1 MFKSGITDD
10 TGNGLARNVYRK
22 GRSRPVTDDPTGDS
36 MAIDFTFSP
45 EVEQARQSV
54 RDFMTNTV
62 KARFR
67 DLRDQEDVSR
77 DDWSALIK
85 SLRVEAKERG
95 LWLPHMPEDAGGMG
109 LGVTALAA
117 VAAESAKV
125 PYGPYIL
132 NAHAPDEGNMHTL
145 YHFATEYQRE
155 HYLNPLLAGEVRS
168 CFSMTEPEVAGSD
181 PTLIQTSAVEDGE
194 EWVING
200 HKWFTSGA
208 RGAGF
213 AIVIART
220 DPDAEIPQARN
231 SAFIVDCDSPGFEL
245 VRDIETMSGS
255 HNHCEIRYT
264 DVRVPKANLLGE
276 RGGGHKLGQVRL
288 GPARLAHCMRW
299 LGEIEMALEMLI
311 DRAQKRFAH
320 GSLLSEKQ
328 SIQWMMSD
336 SAMELYASKLMVLHA
351 AYKIEQGMDFK
362 QEVSMAKHHV
372 ANTLWRVCDRAMQVH
387 GALGYST
394 DSPLAGMLQQAR
406 WARLADGADEV
417 HQMRI
422 ADLLMRAYNEDGSV
436 NAAVG
441 GLPL

>member
-1 MFKSGITDD
+1 
-10 TGNGLARNVYRK
+10 
-22 GRSRPVTDDPTGDS
+22 

-45 EVEQARQSV
+45 EVEQARESV

-67 DLRDQEDVSR
+67 ELRDQEDVSR

-85 SLRVEAKERG
+85 SLRVEAKEKG

-125 PYGPYIL
+125 PYGLYIL

-351 AYKIEQGMDFK
+351 AYKIEKGMDFK

-422 ADLLMRAYNEDGSV
+422 ADLLMRAYNENGSV

>member
-1 MFKSGITDD
+1 
-10 TGNGLARNVYRK
+10 
-22 GRSRPVTDDPTGDS
+22 
-36 MAIDFTFSP
+36 MAIDFTFSE
-45 EVEQARQSV
+45 EVEQARSRIREFM
-54 RDFMTNTV
+54 RDTV
-62 KARFR
+62 KARYKTLSENAQTSESDWR
-67 DLRDQEDVSR
+67 AAIKALRE
-77 DDWSALIK
+77 
-85 SLRVEAKERG
+85 EAKARG
-95 LWLPHMPEDAGGMG
+95 FWLPHMPTEAGGMG

-117 VAAESAKV
+117 VAAEAAKV
-125 PYGPYIL
+125 PYGPYIM

-145 YHFATEYQRE
+145 HHFATEYQRE
-155 HYLNPLLAGEVRS
+155 KFLQPLLDGQIRS

-181 PTLIQTSAVEDGE
+181 PTLIQTTAVQDGD

-208 RGAGF
+208 RGASF

-220 DPDAEIPQARN
+220 DPDAAIPQARN
-231 SAFIVDCDSPGFEL
+231 SAFIVETDTPGFEL
-245 VRDIETMSGS
+245 VRDVETMSGS
-255 HNHCEIRYT
+255 HNHCEIRYN
-264 DVRVPKANLLGE
+264 DVRVPASHLLGE

-299 LGEIEMALEMLI
+299 IGEIELALEMLI

-328 SIQWMMSD
+328 GIQWMMAD
-336 SAMELYASKLMVLHA
+336 SAMELYAGKLMVLHA
-351 AYKIEQGMDFK
+351 AYKIEQGLDFK

-372 ANTLWRVCDRAMQVH
+372 ANTLWRVCDRAVQVH

-394 DSPLAGMLQQAR
+394 DSPLSGMLQQAR
-406 WARLADGADEV
+406 WARFADGADEV

-422 ADLLMRAYNEDGSV
+422 AEILMRTYNAEGSV
-436 NAAVG
+436 NGAVG

>member
-1 MFKSGITDD
+1 M
-10 TGNGLARNVYRK
+10 
-22 GRSRPVTDDPTGDS
+22 PQ
-36 MAIDFTFSP
+36 
-45 EVEQARQSV
+45 EV
-54 RDFMTNTV
+54 
-62 KARFR
+62 
-67 DLRDQEDVSR
+67 
-77 DDWSALIK
+77 
-85 SLRVEAKERG
+85 
-95 LWLPHMPEDAGGMG
+95 GGMG

-117 VAAESAKV
+117 VSAEAARL
-125 PYGPYIL
+125 PLGPYIL
-132 NAHAPDEGNMHTL
+132 NAHAPDEGNMHTMH
-145 YHFATEYQRE
+145 HFASEYQRE
-155 HYLNPLLAGEVRS
+155 KYLNPLLEGTVRS
-168 CFSMTEPEVAGSD
+168 CFSMTEPDVAGSD
-181 PTLIQTSAVEDGE
+181 PTLIQTTAVEDGDD
-194 EWVING
+194 WVING

-208 RGAGF
+208 RGATF

-231 SAFIVDCDSPGFEL
+231 SAFIVDCDSKGFEL

-255 HNHCEIRYT
+255 HNHCEILYK

-299 LGEIEMALEMLI
+299 LGQIEMALEMLI
-311 DRAQKRFAH
+311 ARAQSRFAH

-351 AYKIEQGMDFK
+351 AYKIENGMEFK

-372 ANTLWRVCDRAMQVH
+372 ANTLWKVCDRAVQVH

-394 DSPLAGMLQQAR
+394 DSPLSGMLQQAR

-422 ADLLMRAYNEDGSV
+422 AELLMRAYTEEGSIGS
-436 NAAVG
+436 AVG

>member
-1 MFKSGITDD
+1 
-10 TGNGLARNVYRK
+10 
-22 GRSRPVTDDPTGDS
+22 